1 MISDVCWP
9 VLSVREE
16 VKQMELY
23 AKNSWTERCANSYM
37 AEAEGD
43 GRVRQVHDPR
53 DPRMV
58 SVHITDEGRQVPEE
72 SRINVRNTLTVR
84 RIRL

>member
-1 MISDVCWP
+1 LL
-9 VLSVREE
+9 VLPVREE

-23 AKNSWTERCANSYM
+23 ANNSWTERCANSYI
-37 AEAEGD
+37 AEAEGG

-58 SVHITDEGRQVPEE
+58 GVHIADEGRQVPEE
-72 SRINVRNTLTVR
+72 SQINVRNTLAVR